1 MEEQREPLPS
11 LTAEEYPLLLGLHRD
26 LVEQLERVPDSRS
39 EPIERLRDMVA
50 VLRARLDEYEA
61 GLRDA

>member
-11 LTAEEYPLLLGLHRD
+11 LTAEEYPVVLEAHAKLT
-26 LVEQLERVPDSRS
+26 EQLALVPDSCA

-61 GLRDA
+61 GQRDG